1 MRIALS
7 GYGRMGKEIEAV
19 ARETGD
25 EVVSIFEYD
34 DPLTSG
40 SKLNGAEV
48 LISFSQANAVL
59 PVLRAAAEHR
69 LPVVEG
75 TTGWYDQLA
84 EVKEISGLSLL
95 YSPNFSL
102 GVYQFMKII
111 EKAAELV
118 GVLGDYDTYI
128 HEWHH
133 SGKIDSPSGTARRLA
148 EIVLG
153 SFPGKREAQYD
164 TCHRKIEPEE
174 LHVTSTR
181 VGRIPGTHEVGFDSA
196 ADSIQIRHT
205 AHGREAFARGAV
217 KAAHWIVS
225 REGIFTMDDFMKSI
239 SERTRT

>member
-7 GYGRMGKEIEAV
+7 GYGRMGKQIEAV
-19 ARETGD
+19 AREMGD

-34 DPLTSG
+34 APLTSE
-40 SKLNGAEV
+40 SNLNGAEV
-48 LISFSQANAVL
+48 LISFSEADAVFSA
-59 PVLRAAAEHR
+59 LRAAAAHR

-75 TTGWYDQLA
+75 TTGWYDQLP
-84 EVKEISGLSLL
+84 EVEEISGLSLI

-118 GVLGDYDTYI
+118 GVVGDYDTYI

-148 EIVLG
+148 EIVLAR
-153 SFPGKREAQYD
+153 FPGKTRALYD
-164 TCHRKIEPEE
+164 TCYRQIESDE

-181 VGRIPGTHEVGFDSA
+181 VGRVPGTHEVGFDSA

-217 KAAHWIVS
+217 RAAHWIVE
-225 REGIFTMDDFMKSI
+225 REGIFSMDDFMDSI
-239 SERTRT
+239 SERTS